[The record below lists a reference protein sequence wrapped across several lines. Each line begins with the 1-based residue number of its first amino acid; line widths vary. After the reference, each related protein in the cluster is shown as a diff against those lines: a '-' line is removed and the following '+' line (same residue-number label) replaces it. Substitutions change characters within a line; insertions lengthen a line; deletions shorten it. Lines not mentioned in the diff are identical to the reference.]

1 MLRLDYISCFL
12 TILSTLLIGRRKWQG
27 WIVAGVNSIVITMI
41 GIRTA
46 QTGFIPANLFCI
58 AIYAYNV
65 LHWRGGSNQGS
76 VVGQLTKIHRWRD
89 ERLPKGPR
97 FASESLDADA
107 DSGSVFKLTHYQSSP
122 GAAMSDTLAAQV
134 APAHIPRRWM
144 RRRERVSAGDER
156 VSRHSDRVRQRSL
169 PHQR

>member
-58 AIYAYNV
+58 AIYAYNI
-65 LHWRGGSNQGS
+65 LHWRGGSTQGS
-76 VVGQLTKIHRWRD
+76 
-89 ERLPKGPR
+89 P
-97 FASESLDADA
+97 A
-107 DSGSVFKLTHYQSSP
+107 
-122 GAAMSDTLAAQV
+122 AAMSDTLASQV

-144 RRRERVSAGDER
+144 RRRERVPAGDER